1 MMTTQLKIIRPI
13 PTRRWTAKWLSAF
26 RIAGY
31 AFLEI
36 TGYAMAIFLAEILVK
51 TWSHQ

>member
-1 MMTTQLKIIRPI
+1 MIIQPK
-13 PTRRWTAKWLSAF
+13 PAAPGWAKRWTAKWLSVF
-26 RIAGY
+26 RTAGY

-36 TGYAMAIFLAEILVK
+36 TGYAMAIFLAEMLVK